1 MEKVLERPAHM
12 AIQLHIRTLSEIKA
26 SHEKHIAIALEAI
39 QSIHH
44 MKDSFKTP
52 F

>member
-1 MEKVLERPAHM
+1 MEKVLERPAHI
-12 AIQLHIRTLSEIKA
+12 AIQHHIRTLSEIKA
-26 SHEKHIAIALEAI
+26 SYEKNIAGALEAI
-39 QSIHH
+39 QSTHH